1 MSESITV
8 TGMVLS
14 AMPVGDYDKRLVLLT
29 TEKGKITAFAR
40 GARRPNS
47 PLLAIS
53 NPFVFGTF
61 TVYEGRNA
69 YQLVQASVKNYF
81 TELALE
87 QPGIYYGFYFLE
99 LADYY
104 GKENNDER
112 QMLNL
117 LFITLK
123 ALLHKKL
130 DNRLVRYIFE
140 LKTLVL
146 NGEYPQMFE
155 CVHCGKK
162 EDFSVFSIS
171 KGGILC
177 TDCKKES
184 LDQVVLNDSVIYT
197 IQYIITAPLEK
208 LYTFQVS
215 EEVLDDLARIM
226 KRCMARFVDKKM
238 RSLEILEQFPLH
250 SQF

>member
-1 MSESITV
+1 
-8 TGMVLS
+8 MVLS

-40 GARRPNS
+40 GARRQNS
-47 PLLAIS
+47 PLLAVS
-53 NPFVFGTF
+53 NPFVFGSF
-61 TVYEGRNA
+61 TVYEGKNA
-69 YQLVQASVKNYF
+69 YNLVQASVKNYF

-104 GKENNDER
+104 GRENADEK

-140 LKTLVL
+140 LKTMVL

-162 EDFSVFSIS
+162 EEFAVFSPS
-171 KGGILC
+171 KGGLLC
-177 TDCKKES
+177 PACRKEA
-184 LDQVVLNDSVIYT
+184 LDGIPISDAAIYT
-197 IQYIITAPLEK
+197 MQYIVAAPLEK

-215 EEVLDDLARIM
+215 EEVLEQLGKIM
-226 KRCMARFVDKKM
+226 KRYMGRWIDKKM
-238 RSLEILEQFPLH
+238 RSLEILEQLV
-250 SQF
+250 S

>member
-8 TGMVLS
+8 TGMILS

-29 TEKGKITAFAR
+29 KEKGKITAFAR
-40 GARRPNS
+40 GARRQNS
-47 PLLAIS
+47 PLLAVS
-53 NPFVFGTF
+53 NPFVFGSF
-61 TVYEGRNA
+61 MVYEGRSA
-69 YQLVQASVKNYF
+69 YQLVQASVKQYF

-104 GKENNDER
+104 GRENVDER

-117 LFITLK
+117 LFLTLK

-140 LKTLVL
+140 LKTMVL

-155 CVHCGKK
+155 CVCCGKK
-162 EDFSVFSIS
+162 ENISVFSIA
-171 KGGILC
+171 KGGMLC
-177 TDCKKES
+177 PRCSQEALDGMPVSDS
-184 LDQVVLNDSVIYT
+184 LIYT
-197 IQYIITAPLEK
+197 MQYIVASPLEK
-208 LYTFQVS
+208 LFTFQVT
-215 EEVLDDLARIM
+215 EDVLDQLGQVM
-226 KRCMARFVDKKM
+226 KQCMGRWIDRKLK
-238 RSLEILEQFPLH
+238 SLEILEQLVD
-250 SQF
+250 